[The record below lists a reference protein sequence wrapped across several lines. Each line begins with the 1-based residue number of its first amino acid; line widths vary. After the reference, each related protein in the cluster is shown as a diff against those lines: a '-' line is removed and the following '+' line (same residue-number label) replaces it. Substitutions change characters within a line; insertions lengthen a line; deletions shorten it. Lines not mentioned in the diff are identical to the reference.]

1 MSQANDSPN
10 TTLAPATTPAA
21 PSLYRCEVCGCEI
34 SADETPCEGLEYGYK
49 CGISLLQVG
58 GPSPR
63 RTRTPLAVPA
73 VQAAH
78 ITLVAAL
85 ASLKPHRII
94 GSYAADR
101 FDILE
106 RAEHLEKV
114 LAAVTVYTK
123 AIVADTAY
131 LAPIGYVAD
140 ETGFLKDAA
149 SDIVG
154 ALKNAVDKMI
164 DDAAQA
170 AE

>member
-1 MSQANDSPN
+1 METDSMNQANSAH
-10 TTLAPATTPAA
+10 TTTTSAPGTHPAA
-21 PSLYRCEVCGCEI
+21 SFP
-34 SADETPCEGLEYGYK
+34 P
-49 CGISLLQVG
+49 
-58 GPSPR
+58 
-63 RTRTPLAVPA
+63 

-78 ITLVAAL
+78 ITLISAL

-131 LAPIGYVAD
+131 LAPCGYVAD
-140 ETGFLKDAA
+140 ETGFLADAA